1 MIKKNSLN
9 FDYNKSSVGC
19 NPCFSECKKIE
30 KKMNNRKLS
39 EVKNEEIDQFLN
51 VFDKKNNFLKVNIN

>member
-9 FDYNKSSVGC
+9 FDYNKSSKGC
-19 NPCFSECKKIE
+19 DPCFSECKKIE

-39 EVKNEEIDQFLN
+39 EIKSDETDQIVNIFE
-51 VFDKKNNFLKVNIN
+51 KKVNFQKVNII

>member
-1 MIKKNSLN
+1 MIKRNSLN

-19 NPCFSECKKIE
+19 DPCFSECKKIE

-51 VFDKKNNFLKVNIN
+51 VFDKKQ

>member
-9 FDYNKSSVGC
+9 FDYNKSSRAC
-19 NPCFSECKKIE
+19 DPCFSECKKIE

-39 EVKNEEIDQFLN
+39 EIKSDETDQFVN
-51 VFDKKNNFLKVNIN
+51 IFDKKD

>member
-9 FDYNKSSVGC
+9 FDYNKSSRAC
-19 NPCFSECKKIE
+19 DPCFSECKKIE

-39 EVKNEEIDQFLN
+39 EIKSDETDQIVNIFE
-51 VFDKKNNFLKVNIN
+51 KKVNFQKVNII

>member
-9 FDYNKSSVGC
+9 FDYNKSSKRC
-19 NPCFSECKKIE
+19 DPCFSECKKIE

-39 EVKNEEIDQFLN
+39 EIKSDETDQFVN
-51 VFDKKNNFLKVNIN
+51 IFDKKD